1 VPTCVECG
9 RENPDEARFCLA
21 CGARLEEAPA
31 LRELRKTV
39 TVLFSDVT
47 GSTAIG
53 ERLDPEPLRGLM
65 LRFYEAMKEVCER
78 HGGRVSELIGDAVM
92 AAFGI
97 PSVHEDDALRAVRA
111 SAEMHER
118 LEALNEELE
127 RDFGVRLRARTGVN
141 TGEVVVRDRDSD
153 RALVLGDAVNVAA
166 GLEQAAEP
174 GEVLLGESTYMLVRD
189 AVRAEHV
196 EPLSL
201 KGKSEPVSAFR
212 LLDVLPDVSG
222 FARRFE
228 IPLVGREDE
237 VLLLR
242 KTFERSVRD
251 RRGCLVTVFG
261 PAGIG
266 KTRLAKELGASVAGE
281 ATVLTGRCL
290 SYGDGI
296 TYWPIREM
304 VVEAAGERPLA
315 ELLAGEDDA
324 DAVASRVAAA
334 IGVAEN
340 GGLAEEIFWAIRKL
354 FEVLAL
360 RKPLVLVFEDLH
372 WAEPTLL
379 DLVEHVPDSSRQA
392 PILLLCLARP
402 ELLDKRPTW
411 GGGKLNASSM
421 LIGPLSEAER
431 EMLLAGLAGEGA
443 VSESTRGRI
452 SKASQGNPLFLE
464 QMVAMLV
471 EEGEGDRELPVPPAI
486 QALLA
491 ARLDLL
497 DPEERRIIECG
508 AVEGELFHSG
518 AIGALSTPE
527 RVATVGVHLASLVR
541 KELLVPDRAT
551 ISGEKAFRF
560 RHALIREAAYGAL
573 PKERRAELHELFAG
587 WLEDASRERP
597 GELEELLGY
606 HLEQAYRYRAGLG
619 SVHGEA
625 SGLAERARLR
635 LLSAGRRAFRRGDM
649 LAAINLLERARSLPA
664 DEKAWLE
671 FAPDLGFA
679 LFQAGQLERAEAVF
693 SCAIECAKAVGDRHA
708 ERHAS
713 LLLDQWR
720 LFNQPDRFDFAET
733 LGETEASLVVFE
745 EEGDDLALT
754 RVWILLWNLYQC
766 TGEAPALRNAA
777 ERALE
782 HARRAGSRL
791 DEAWSL
797 NVLGWSLVDGPTPVA
812 EGVRVCHDLL
822 DGLGSDRL
830 GDAIVSASLANLVAM
845 QGRFEDAR
853 ALIVRSRAAV
863 QELGMGTLRTVVEL
877 MSGRVETLAED
888 PQAAERATR
897 TAAEHSAEIVDN
909 WYYLLASM
917 DLAQA
922 VCEQDRPAECLHILD
937 ESELRPSPPD
947 WDIVVMRPATRALAL
962 GRLGRLEEAE
972 PLAREAVGYADGT
985 QFLGYHA
992 DALIVLA
999 EVLRLAGRPAEAA
1012 STLEAAARLFD
1023 LKGDVVSAAKTH
1035 TMLQELAAPERE
1047 TGRRS

>member
-1 VPTCVECG
+1 M
-9 RENPDEARFCLA
+9 
-21 CGARLEEAPA
+21 
-31 LRELRKTV
+31 
-39 TVLFSDVT
+39 T
-47 GSTAIG
+47 GS
-53 ERLDPEPLRGLM
+53 RL
-65 LRFYEAMKEVCER
+65 
-78 HGGRVSELIGDAVM
+78 STT
-92 AAFGI
+92 
-97 PSVHEDDALRAVRA
+97 
-111 SAEMHER
+111 
-118 LEALNEELE
+118 ELE
-127 RDFGVRLRARTGVN
+127 LDFGVRLRSRTGVN

-174 GEVLLGESTYMLVRD
+174 GEVLLGESTYILVRD
-189 AVRAEHV
+189 AVRAEPV

-201 KGKSEPVSAFR
+201 KGKSERVSAFR
-212 LLDVLPDVSG
+212 LLDVLPDVAG

-237 VLLLR
+237 VLVLR

-251 RRGCLVTVFG
+251 RRGYLVTVFG

-281 ATVLTGRCL
+281 ATVLTGHCL
-290 SYGDGI
+290 SYGEGI

-304 VVEAAGERPLA
+304 VIEAAGERPLG

-334 IGVAEN
+334 IGVTEN
-340 GGLAEEIFWAIRKL
+340 GGLAEETFWAIRKL
-354 FEVLAL
+354 FELLAL

-379 DLVEHVPDSSRQA
+379 DLVEHFPDSSRQA

-402 ELLDKRPTW
+402 ELLDQRPTW

-431 EMLLAGLAGEGA
+431 ELLLASLAGEGA

-452 SKASQGNPLFLE
+452 STASQGNPLYLE
-464 QMVAMLV
+464 QMVAMLA
-471 EEGEGDRELPVPPAI
+471 EEDEGDGELPVPPAI

-497 DPEERRIIECG
+497 DPEERRIIECA

-518 AIGALSTPE
+518 AIGALSAPE
-527 RVATVGVHLASLVR
+527 SVASVGTHVASLVR
-541 KELLVPDRAT
+541 KELLGPDRAT
-551 ISGEKAFRF
+551 IAGEKAFRF

-573 PKERRAELHELFAG
+573 PKERRAELHERFAG

-597 GELEELLGY
+597 GELQELLGY
-606 HLEQAYRYRAGLG
+606 HLEQAYRYRAELG
-619 SVHGEA
+619 SVDGEA
-625 SGLAERARLR
+625 LGLAERARLR
-635 LLSAGRRAFRRGDM
+635 LVSAGRRAFRRGDT
-649 LAAINLLERARSLPA
+649 LAAINLLERARSLPSDA
-664 DEKAWLE
+664 KAWLE

-693 SCAIECAKAVGDRHA
+693 SGAIECAKVVGDRHA

-720 LFNQPDRFDFAET
+720 LFNQPYRFDFAET
-733 LGETEASLVVFE
+733 LGETEASLVVFQE
-745 EEGDDLALT
+745 AGDDLALT

-822 DGLGSDRL
+822 HGLGDDRL

-853 ALIVRSRAAV
+853 ALIVRSRAAIHELGMGTLGTV
-863 QELGMGTLRTVVEL
+863 VELNSGGRAAIQELGMGTLRTVVEL

-897 TAAEHSAEIVDN
+897 AAAEHSAEIVDN
-909 WYYLLASM
+909 WYYVLASI
-917 DLAQA
+917 DLAHA
-922 VCEQDRPAECLHILD
+922 VCEQGRPAECLYILD

-972 PLAREAVGYADGT
+972 TLAREAVGFADGT

-1012 STLEAAARLFD
+1012 RTLEEAARLFH
-1023 LKGDVVSAAKTH
+1023 LKGNVFSAAKTH
-1035 TMLQELAAPERE
+1035 AMLKELAA
-1047 TGRRS
+1047 